1 MMSDT
6 QDEIIWKLER
16 KKSIS
21 ALYSHIAYF
30 SLFCV
35 FLYIL
40 LTYFT
45 TPENLKDLLA
55 FLALTFFVCYIARDF
70 YYSLNLKTMY
80 IENNHLFIEKYL
92 GKNIVLPLGDFIIFH
107 RMPFYFNFMFI
118 GDYSIESIRK
128 HSLFPMYFFLEGY
141 NTNVD
146 EIQTLLK
153 PFIVD
158 YLLKCD
164 EKAYNKFKIFYGCAS
179 IKDQYSI
186 DYKEIDRLREEKQNN
201 D

>member
-1 MMSDT
+1 MSDT
-6 QDEIIWKLER
+6 QDEITWKLER
-16 KKSIS
+16 KKSIL
-21 ALYSHIAYF
+21 ALYSHTAYF

-45 TPENLKDLLA
+45 TPENLKGLLT

-80 IENNHLFIEKYL
+80 IENNNLFIEKYL

-128 HSLFPMYFFLEGY
+128 HSLFPIYFFLK
-141 NTNVD
+141 VI
-146 EIQTLLK
+146 IQML
-153 PFIVD
+153 I
-158 YLLKCD
+158 
-164 EKAYNKFKIFYGCAS
+164 KFKHCLSLLLLIIYLNAMRKHIINLKRFMEVQAL
-179 IKDQYSI
+179 KT
-186 DYKEIDRLREEKQNN
+186 NTA
-201 D
+201 